1 MLALAQIALEMPK
14 EHSILSSVTADK
26 SIKQVA
32 EVTVFTSGQVPQLL
46 DTTLYWSV
54 EQLESTVVQLKTS
67 CLGLTPTNWILV
79 GGGGGSEDS
88 KNN

>member
-14 EHSILSSVTADK
+14 EHSIMSLGTADK
-26 SIKQVA
+26 SIEQVA
-32 EVTVFTSGQVPQLL
+32 VVTVFTSGQVPQL

-79 GGGGGSEDS
+79 GGGGGSEDT